1 MKIEELSEIE
11 FTRDDLT
18 EESQTRITEEAIRMT
33 KGIIDGGVSRD
44 SLQGR
49 HRTFED
55 IQRDCEN
62 GLVAEQYL
70 IQEHEYRDNPKM
82 WHDIISPEGVEVEVK
97 TFRYNYPQTKFEH
110 ILKLEHR
117 KTKYPH
123 VIMFMRTE
131 GVYTFDSYFEYN
143 YEKEQYK
150 AHWKWIGV

>member
-1 MKIEELSEIE
+1 MKIEELSKVK

-18 EESQTRITEEAIRMT
+18 EESQTRIKEEAIKMA
-33 KGIIDGGVSRD
+33 KGIIEGGVSRD

-70 IQEHEYRDNPKM
+70 IQEHEYSDNPRM
-82 WHDIISPEGVEVEVK
+82 WHDIISPEGVEVEIK

-110 ILKLEHR
+110 ILKLEYR

-123 VIMFMRTE
+123 VVIFMRTE

-143 YEKEQYK
+143 DKKEQYK
-150 AHWKWIGV
+150 AHWKWLGV